1 MALIVTVE
9 EAETYFSTRRSSGE
23 WSNLSTGDDT
33 VELTTAQNQ
42 LALFYTLD
50 EENEVHKNAVC
61 EQALFN
67 IKYGD
72 GIEDRL
78 SQRIS
83 GLIEAGL
90 IKEKFD
96 PKLAAT
102 VAICPYAMTALQ
114 SVRKAGTTGF
124 FFGMVP
130 LERDET

>member
-1 MALIVTVE
+1 MALIVTTE
-9 EAETYFSTRRSSGE
+9 QADAYFDTRRASQA
-23 WSNLSTGDDT
+23 WTTLSTGDDT

-42 LALFYTLD
+42 LDLFYTLD
-50 EENEVHKNAVC
+50 GDNEAHRNAVC

-67 IKYGD
+67 IKYGE

-96 PKLAAT
+96 PKKAVSL
-102 VAICPYAMTALQ
+102 AICPYALAALQ
-114 SVRKAGTTGF
+114 DVKKSTGSF
-124 FFGMVP
+124 FFGLVP